1 MIIRPQIAPVVGNTD
16 REHWGQTFSTP
27 VAYGVVEVH
36 DEGGNARSVGVGV
49 LTALTQELGHPVV
62 SLGALAHLADTVRNP
77 HVVSLILLVPV
88 GSVVYLVT
96 RGRAAVYLKRANQLS
111 RLVADD
117 GALSGE
123 VQEPDTLLLASRGF
137 VQGLTEG
144 ELTSVFDHLP
154 PSEIAEKL
162 TLMLHERASDAGGAG
177 LIFQVAQLIEEE
189 EKPVSERLV
198 IAQPAPVAPRVR
210 MTPAGVRRLVS
221 VLVHRLRRILPSL
234 TLGRRPLVVAGTLL
248 VLALFG
254 ASVLLGIQK
263 QAGQS
268 RTDSVTRVLTQ
279 AQYAFDEGAAL
290 LDLNPVKG
298 RERLAQAKTLLDPLI
313 SSVPPRTKEG
323 RQVAILYQKITDA
336 LTQALHATVTEPELF
351 FDASLLKKGGVATGI
366 AFSGD
371 LLGIVD
377 ANTKTVYSVS
387 VSSKNGQIV
396 AGGDAFANAARIAIH
411 GDTLYVLTAT
421 GIART
426 SVSDKKTTA
435 DVVKKDN
442 QWGTIASLASFGGNL
457 YLLDTQKGRI
467 WKYVATDKAAPAGGQ
482 GFSEL
487 REYLNPD
494 TLPDFS
500 AATSLAID
508 GSVWVSTGQGKI
520 LRFIQGREATFAP
533 QGVEPAFGKHL
544 MVYTDDTAKNV
555 YVLDSANK
563 RVVVLSKDGIY
574 LAQYVWKGNVA
585 ATALLVPEK
594 LNKIL
599 LLAEGKIY
607 AIELK

>member
-1 MIIRPQIAPVVGNTD
+1 MIIRPQIASVVGNTD
-16 REHWGQTFSTP
+16 NNHWGQTFSTP
-27 VAYGVVEVH
+27 AAYGLVEIS
-36 DEGGNARSVGVGV
+36 DESGNARSLGVGV
-49 LTALTQELGHPVV
+49 LTALTQELDRPIV
-62 SLGALAHLADTVRNP
+62 SLGALVHLADSIRNP

-137 VQGLTEG
+137 VQGLTEE

-162 TLMLHERASDAGGAG
+162 TLMFHERVRDAGGAG
-177 LIFQVAQLIEEE
+177 LIFHVAQLVEEE
-189 EKPVSERLV
+189 EKPVGEQMV

-221 VLVHRLRRILPSL
+221 VLVHRLQRTLPSL
-234 TLGRRPLVVAGTLL
+234 TLGRRPMAVAGTLL
-248 VLALFG
+248 VLVLFG
-254 ASVLLGIQK
+254 VSVLLGIQK
-263 QAGQS
+263 QVSRS
-268 RTDSVTRVLTQ
+268 RTDSVTSVLTQ
-279 AQYAFDEGAAL
+279 AQYAFDEGVAL

-298 RERLAQAKTLLDPLI
+298 RERLGQAKTLLDPLI
-313 SSVPPRTKEG
+313 SSVPSRTKEG
-323 RQVAILYQKITDA
+323 RQVAILYEKIGDA
-336 LTQALHATVTEPELF
+336 LTQALHATIAEPELF
-351 FDASLLKKGGVATGI
+351 FDASLLKKGGMATGI
-366 AFSGD
+366 AISGD

-387 VSSKNGQIV
+387 ASSKNGQIV
-396 AGGDAFANAARIAIH
+396 AGGDGFANTTRIAAH
-411 GDTLYVLTAT
+411 GDTLYVLTST
-421 GIART
+421 GITRI
-426 SVSDKKTTA
+426 SVTDKKTTG
-435 DVVKKDN
+435 DLVKKDAE
-442 QWGTIASLASFGGNL
+442 WGAIASIASFGGNL

-467 WKYVATDKAAPAGGQ
+467 WKYVATDR
-482 GFSEL
+482 GFSEM

-500 AATSLAID
+500 TATGMAID

-520 LRFIQGREATFAP
+520 LRFAQGREATFVP
-533 QGVEPAFGKHL
+533 QGVEPALGTPL
-544 MVYTDDTAKNV
+544 AVYTDDTAKNV
-555 YVLDSANK
+555 YVLDGANK
-563 RVVVLSKDGIY
+563 RVVVLSKDGVY
-574 LAQYVWKGNVA
+574 TAQYGWKGNIA
-585 ATALLVPEK
+585 PTAMVVGEK
-594 LNKIL
+594 LKKIL
-599 LLAEGKIY
+599 LLADGKIY

>member
-1 MIIRPQIAPVVGNTD
+1 M
-16 REHWGQTFSTP
+16 
-27 VAYGVVEVH
+27 
-36 DEGGNARSVGVGV
+36 
-49 LTALTQELGHPVV
+49 
-62 SLGALAHLADTVRNP
+62 
-77 HVVSLILLVPV
+77 
-88 GSVVYLVT
+88 
-96 RGRAAVYLKRANQLS
+96 
-111 RLVADD
+111 
-117 GALSGE
+117 
-123 VQEPDTLLLASRGF
+123 
-137 VQGLTEG
+137 
-144 ELTSVFDHLP
+144 
-154 PSEIAEKL
+154 
-162 TLMLHERASDAGGAG
+162 
-177 LIFQVAQLIEEE
+177 
-189 EKPVSERLV
+189 
-198 IAQPAPVAPRVR
+198 
-210 MTPAGVRRLVS
+210 
-221 VLVHRLRRILPSL
+221 
-234 TLGRRPLVVAGTLL
+234 
-248 VLALFG
+248 
-254 ASVLLGIQK
+254 
-263 QAGQS
+263 
-268 RTDSVTRVLTQ
+268 
-279 AQYAFDEGAAL
+279 
-290 LDLNPVKG
+290 
-298 RERLAQAKTLLDPLI
+298 
-313 SSVPPRTKEG
+313 
-323 RQVAILYQKITDA
+323 
-336 LTQALHATVTEPELF
+336 
-351 FDASLLKKGGVATGI
+351 
-366 AFSGD
+366 
-371 LLGIVD
+371 
-377 ANTKTVYSVS
+377 S